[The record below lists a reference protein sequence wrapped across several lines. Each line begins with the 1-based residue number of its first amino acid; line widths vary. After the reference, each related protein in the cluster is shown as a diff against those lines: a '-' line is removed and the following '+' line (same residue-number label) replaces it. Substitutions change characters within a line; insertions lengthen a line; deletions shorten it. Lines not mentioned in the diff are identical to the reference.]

1 MKFIFYQVRYIVI
14 QTLLTPEMIAA
25 KRILIKIGVHLP
37 EIMAMHGKI
46 IGVLLMTFQ
55 KTVKVLRFAHNVDA
69 AVSVSN
75 LEIF

>member
-46 IGVLLMTFQ
+46 IGVLLVTFQ
-55 KTVKVLRFAHNVDA
+55 IKVMMLWFAHNVDA